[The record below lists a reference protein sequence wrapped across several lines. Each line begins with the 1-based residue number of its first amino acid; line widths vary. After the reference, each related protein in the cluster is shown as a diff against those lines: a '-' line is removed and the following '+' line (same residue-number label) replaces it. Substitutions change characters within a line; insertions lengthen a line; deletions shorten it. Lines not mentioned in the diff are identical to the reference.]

1 MTSELRNNNFTFTF
15 DKLKDLAYTTHDIQI
30 PGMTLGEAIVPYG
43 SLDIYVPGD
52 KLVFDPIT
60 ITFNVDENLENY
72 IGIYNWMMELGH
84 PDRSK
89 APNRPDDRD
98 AVSDAIITI
107 LNNQKNPIY
116 NINLVDC
123 FPTSL
128 AELPMNLQ
136 AADDVICS
144 LTIRYSYFE
153 LVSLRT

>member
-1 MTSELRNNNFTFTF
+1 MNSEMRNNNFTVTF
-15 DKLKDLAYTTHDIQI
+15 DKLKDLAFTVNDIPI
-30 PGMTLGEAIVPYG
+30 PGMTLGEAIMPTRT
-43 SLDIYVPGD
+43 LDLYLPSD
-52 KLVFDPIT
+52 KISFDPVT

-72 IGIYNWMMELGH
+72 LGIYNWIMDLGH

-89 APNRPDDRD
+89 VTRPDDKD
-98 AVSDAIITI
+98 AISDAIITV

-116 NINLVDC
+116 NIVLKDC

-136 AADDVICS
+136 SSDPVVCT

-153 LVSLRT
+153 IVSLTT